1 MAALTAEGEGNR
13 FIVIAV
19 ETSETVP
26 VERAAG
32 ELPEGRVHRSGMRGL
47 IEVVDA
53 PKIDGVQTQG
63 AHRVIQTTVG
73 GKTRTGELYN
83 YVARFGSLL
92 VIVTANPLVIP
103 DKPVAPVDTKRAGE
117 LLSAG
122 VSAVK
127 A

>member
-1 MAALTAEGEGNR
+1 MPDADVDNS
-13 FIVIAV
+13 V
-19 ETSETVP
+19 
-26 VERAAG
+26 
-32 ELPEGRVHRSGMRGL
+32 RGV

-53 PKIDGVQTQG
+53 PMIDGVATQG
-63 AHRVIQTTVG
+63 AHRVIQTTIG
-73 GKTRTGELYN
+73 GKTHTGELYN
-83 YVARFGSLL
+83 YVARFGSLM
-92 VIVTANPLVIP
+92 VIVTANPLVLP

>member
-1 MAALTAEGEGNR
+1 MW
-13 FIVIAV
+13 
-19 ETSETVP
+19 
-26 VERAAG
+26 
-32 ELPEGRVHRSGMRGL
+32 PE
-47 IEVVDA
+47 
-53 PKIDGVQTQG
+53 
-63 AHRVIQTTVG
+63 
-73 GKTRTGELYN
+73 
-83 YVARFGSLL
+83 FGSLM